1 MESSRLTRGARAL
14 RPILAA
20 ALLALAGVAIAR
32 YVAAVGGRPQ
42 GTPVVVA
49 FGDSLTEGGGFVS
62 RPWPAVLADRL
73 QRRSGGGRVDVVN
86 AGISGNRLLRDDFG
100 PSGVRRFRRDALDRA
115 GARWVIVLEGINDL
129 GYAGSADPGAP
140 PVTADELI
148 AGFRQLIAQARG
160 AGVKIYGGTLL
171 PFEGAVGGYFAPD
184 KERVRQA
191 VNAWMRTSG
200 ELDAVIDFDAAVRDP
215 DRPARLRPAYDTG
228 DHLHLNAAG
237 QRAMGEAVDLRLFGD
252 AGEGSPRDAG
262 G

>member
-1 MESSRLTRGARAL
+1 MESSRLNRGARAL
-14 RPILAA
+14 RPVLVA
-20 ALLALAGVAIAR
+20 ALLALAGVAIAS

-62 RPWPAVLADRL
+62 RPWPAVLAERL
-73 QRRSGGGRVDVVN
+73 QRRSGGGRIDVVN

-100 PSGVRRFRRDALDRA
+100 PSGVRRFRRDALDQA
-115 GARWVIVLEGINDL
+115 GVRWIIVLEGINDL

-148 AGFRQLIAQARG
+148 GGFRQLIAQARA

-171 PFEGAVGGYFAPD
+171 PFEGAVAGYFAQD

-191 VNAWMRTSG
+191 VNA
-200 ELDAVIDFDAAVRDP
+200 
-215 DRPARLRPAYDTG
+215 
-228 DHLHLNAAG
+228 
-237 QRAMGEAVDLRLFGD
+237 
-252 AGEGSPRDAG
+252 
-262 G
+262 

>member
-1 MESSRLTRGARAL
+1 MPMESSRLNRGARAL
-14 RPILAA
+14 RPVLVA
-20 ALLALAGVAIAR
+20 ALLALAGVAIAS

-42 GTPVVVA
+42 GTPVLVA

-62 RPWPAVLADRL
+62 RPWPAVLAERL
-73 QRRSGGGRVDVVN
+73 QRRSGGGRIDVVN

-100 PSGVRRFRRDALDRA
+100 PSGVRRFRRDALERA
-115 GARWVIVLEGINDL
+115 GVRWVIVLEGINDL

-148 AGFRQLIAQARG
+148 GGFRQLIAQARA

-171 PFEGAVGGYFAPD
+171 PFEGAVGGYYAQE

-191 VNAWMRTSG
+191 VNAWMRSTG
-200 ELDAVIDFDAAVRDP
+200 ELDAVIDFDAAVLDP
-215 DRPARLRPAYDTG
+215 ERPARLRPAFDTG

-252 AGEGSPRDAG
+252 AGEGPAG
-262 G
+262 

>member
-1 MESSRLTRGARAL
+1 MESSRFSRGARAL
-14 RPILAA
+14 RPVLVA

-32 YVAAVGGRPQ
+32 YVAGVGGRAP

-62 RPWPAVLADRL
+62 RPWPAVLAERL
-73 QRRSGGGRVDVVN
+73 RRHPGGSRIDVVN
-86 AGISGNRLLRDDFG
+86 AGISGK
-100 PSGVRRFRRDALDRA
+100 RDALDKA
-115 GARWVIVLEGINDL
+115 GVRWVIVLEGINDL

-140 PVTADELI
+140 PVTVDELV
-148 AGFRQLIAQARG
+148 AGFRQLIAQARA

-171 PFEGAVGGYFAPD
+171 PFEGAASGYFAPD

-215 DRPARLRPAYDTG
+215 ERPGRLRPAYDTG

-237 QRAMGEAVDLRLFGD
+237 QRAMGEAVDLRLFADG
-252 AGEGSPRDAG
+252 GEGSARG
-262 G
+262 

>member
-1 MESSRLTRGARAL
+1 MESSRLNRGARAL
-14 RPILAA
+14 RPVLVAG
-20 ALLALAGVAIAR
+20 LLALAGVAIAN

-49 FGDSLTEGGGFVS
+49 FGDSLTEGVGFVS
-62 RPWPAVLADRL
+62 RPWPAVLAERL
-73 QRRSGGGRVDVVN
+73 QRRSGGGRIDVVN

-100 PSGVRRFRRDALDRA
+100 PSGVRRFRRDALERA
-115 GARWVIVLEGINDL
+115 GVRWVIVLEGINDL

-148 AGFRQLIAQARG
+148 AGFRQLIAQART

-215 DRPARLRPAYDTG
+215 ERPARLRPAHDTG

-237 QRAMGEAVDLRLFGD
+237 QRAMGEAVDLGLFAD
-252 AGEGSPRDAG
+252 AAEGPARG
-262 G
+262 